1 MYALPPRL
9 REVQDPQVSGVS
21 CPDCSGMLSVRPEG
35 KRWTLV
41 FECRV
46 GHTFMLEELLA
57 AKEQRIDALL
67 WTGYTAIVELAA
79 LLGDVCDHDTSAEVV
94 QQYRQR
100 QERAR
105 LHAERVRRIIEE
117 NGPVVLPQGTEGP
130 TQDLPP

>member
-1 MYALPPRL
+1 MYALPPGL
-9 REVQDPQVSGVS
+9 RDAHDPQVSGVS
-21 CPDCSGMLSVRPEG
+21 CPDCCGMLSVRPEG

-57 AKEQRIDALL
+57 AKEERIDALL
-67 WTGYTAIVELAA
+67 WTSYTAVVELTA
-79 LLGDVCDHDTSAEVV
+79 LLGDICDHEASTEVV
-94 QQYRQR
+94 QQYRER

-105 LHAERVRRIIEE
+105 VHAERIRRIIDG
-117 NGPVVLPQGTEGP
+117 NGPVVLPEGTRGP